1 MSQLTERQKDE
12 LHKSILDYLHSAG
25 LTHSYEALL
34 EETGCAF
41 TPDPKARH
49 AGLLEKKWTSVIR
62 LQKKIMDLENRNAA
76 LTEEIS
82 AAPRRGGAS
91 QADWVPRAPAAYTLT
106 GHRAQQTPSSRECS
120 RRGEFLS
127 KAPLYI
133 SPDSAGNLSPAHSI
147 TLHLPYHASA
157 NDINRLVVLLPDV
170 CNAPRSLGVPGVPE
184 FIRWSRV
191 SPFGKLEHLSWFPV
205 SGMSGLAPTTLL
217 FHSFSMSIRDVLHF
231 IVSYTQQRG
240 FYSHISPCHTHC
252 GVLITL
258 TFHSY
263 MTIIEPNSPT
273 DRHVTRVAFHPL
285 YSLLASASEDATI
298 KLWDW
303 ETGDLER
310 TLKGHVRSVHDLEF
324 DSKGRWLVSCGSDM
338 SIRLWDGEKEWVQA
352 RTFVDHDHSV
362 HAVRFLPGDTTF
374 VSASRD
380 RTVKMWSVESG
391 HCIKTIQAHDD
402 WIRSVTPS
410 EDGKLLATCSND
422 HTASVWDTST
432 AENKMEMRGHENVV
446 EAVVFAP
453 VVAYAAIQE
462 LASIEGGDKNKLPG
476 QYVATCSRDRTIKI
490 WSCATGQCLKT
501 LAGHD
506 NWVRALVFHPN
517 GQLLLSACD
526 DKTIRIWDLKTG
538 RCTKTIE
545 AHDHFVTSLAWGR
558 ADAGEGRRVN
568 VCASGSVDQR
578 VKIWLP

>member
-106 GHRAQQTPSSRECS
+106 GHRAQ
-120 RRGEFLS
+120 
-127 KAPLYI
+127 
-133 SPDSAGNLSPAHSI
+133 
-147 TLHLPYHASA
+147 
-157 NDINRLVVLLPDV
+157 
-170 CNAPRSLGVPGVPE
+170 
-184 FIRWSRV
+184 
-191 SPFGKLEHLSWFPV
+191 
-205 SGMSGLAPTTLL
+205 
-217 FHSFSMSIRDVLHF
+217 
-231 IVSYTQQRG
+231 
-240 FYSHISPCHTHC
+240 
-252 GVLITL
+252 VLITL

-422 HTASVWDTST
+422 HTARVWDTST